1 MILHPFTMKV
11 QNIDRTLADKVFA
24 ICDYYLQGKTKRY
37 SRHIYDI
44 HKLLPKVPLE
54 EEFKVLVKQ
63 VGEARAE
70 MDICPSAVS
79 GVNVPELLME
89 IIDKE
94 IYKEDYAS
102 ITTYFQREP
111 ISYDDAIKSLEIIV
125 KSGIFAE

>member
-1 MILHPFTMKV
+1 MKV

-37 SRHIYDI
+37 PRHIYDI

-63 VGEARAE
+63 VREARAE
-70 MDICPSAVS
+70 MDICPSAAS

-111 ISYDDAIKSLEIIV
+111 ISYDDAINSSDFIA
-125 KSGIFAE
+125 SS